1 MGGTRLRDVTAPH
14 AKSADPPTSLA
25 GGSVRVRRPHIG
37 DLAALIALEN
47 ETFVA
52 DRLSARQWR
61 YHLTNPNA
69 HVLVATRDEMLI
81 GACVVFFRDNSKRAR
96 VYSIAT
102 AAAARGAG
110 IGAML
115 LAAAEAAAH
124 RRGCTAIRLEVRRDN
139 GAAHRLYLRLGYREL
154 GVRAAYYED
163 GHDAFL
169 FEKPIAIAAPAV
181 SDEARKGLPT
191 SRSR

>member
-1 MGGTRLRDVTAPH
+1 MH
-14 AKSADPPTSLA
+14 I
-25 GGSVRVRRPHIG
+25 RRPHIG

-69 HVLVATRDEMLI
+69 QVLVATREGVLI

-110 IGAML
+110 VGAML
-115 LAAAEAAAH
+115 LAAAETAAR
-124 RRGCTAIRLEVRRDN
+124 RRGCAAIRLEVRRDN
-139 GAAHRLYLRLGYREL
+139 DAAHRLYARLGYREI
-154 GVRAAYYED
+154 GVRAGYYDD
-163 GHDAFL
+163 GHDALL
-169 FEKPIAIAAPAV
+169 FEKLLATAATALG
-181 SDEARKGLPT
+181 DEARKGSPT